1 MNLRLDSHLV
11 AEGLVTSR
19 SKAAHLI
26 RTGAV
31 TVNGEV
37 VTKQSRIVRPG
48 DAVDLEP
55 FLFVGRGGYKLQAAL
70 EGFRVGCRG
79 IDALDIGCSEG
90 GFTDCL
96 LRNGAASVTAVD
108 IAEDALNPLLR
119 EDRRVRFVAGV
130 DAADREEL
138 ASAVQGRT
146 FPLAVMDVTGE
157 TLADLLP
164 AVSPRI
170 DDDGAL
176 IALLKPQYETG
187 KDPVREQERE
197 ESLRAALGISHK
209 GLGAT
214 DWMDSPLRGGSKNR
228 GNREFLLLFS
238 R

>member
-11 AEGLVTSR
+11 AEGLVPSR

-70 EGFRVGCRG
+70 EGFQLDCRG
-79 IDALDIGCSEG
+79 LDVLDIGCSEG

-108 IAEDALNPLLR
+108 IAAEALNPRLR
-119 EDRRVRFVAGV
+119 DDPRVRFVGGV
-130 DAADREEL
+130 DAADRDEL
-138 ASAVQGRT
+138 ASATGGRA
-146 FPLAVMDVTGE
+146 FPLVVMDVTGGRMAE
-157 TLADLLP
+157 LLP
-164 AVSPRI
+164 AVSPRVEEG
-170 DDDGAL
+170 GAL
-176 IALLKPQYETG
+176 LALLKPQYETG
-187 KDPVREQERE
+187 RDLVREEERE
-197 ESLRAALGISHK
+197 EALRSAMALSHQGLSAA
-209 GLGAT
+209 